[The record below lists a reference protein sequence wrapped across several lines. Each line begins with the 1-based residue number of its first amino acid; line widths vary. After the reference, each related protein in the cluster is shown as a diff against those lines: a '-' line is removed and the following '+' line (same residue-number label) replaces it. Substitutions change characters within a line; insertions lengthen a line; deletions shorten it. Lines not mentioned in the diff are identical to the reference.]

1 MAMWWPLQTIMT
13 VAVMVLL
20 MPRPVATVAMMTV
33 VFIVWPLMVLTTKTA
48 DMVSVMFM
56 INN

>member
-1 MAMWWPLQTIMT
+1 MT